1 MDGTPAPDSDL
12 NPADVGDGIDW
23 YDEGAT
29 GESGERTDQLFRTRA
44 GTSVD
49 S

>member
-1 MDGTPAPDSDL
+1 MVGIPASDNDL
-12 NPADVGDGIDW
+12 NPADVVEGIDW
-23 YDEGAT
+23 YDEGAA
-29 GESGERTDQLFRTRA
+29 GVSGSRMDQLFRTRA

>member
-1 MDGTPAPDSDL
+1 MEGISAPDSDL
-12 NPADVGDGIDW
+12 NPAGVVDGIDW
-23 YDEGAT
+23 RDEGAT
-29 GESGERTDQLFRTRA
+29 GVSGSRTDQLFRTRA